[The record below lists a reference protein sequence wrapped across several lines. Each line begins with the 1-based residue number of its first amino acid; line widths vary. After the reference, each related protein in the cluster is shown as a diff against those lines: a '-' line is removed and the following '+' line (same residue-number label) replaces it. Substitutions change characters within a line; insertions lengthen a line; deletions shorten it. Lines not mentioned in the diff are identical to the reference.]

1 MFVTRPTWLDEA
13 VSTLRTVCVLCL
25 VCGDQREITKVF
37 LSATVPYPDACENIT
52 SRFMAQKR
60 IEYWVYMIQVCMWS
74 PTHTINLVVVVVA
87 T

>member
-1 MFVTRPTWLDEA
+1 M
-13 VSTLRTVCVLCL
+13 
-25 VCGDQREITKVF
+25 CGGADNQSF
-37 LSATVPYPDACENIT
+37 SFGATGAYPDACENIT

-74 PTHTINLVVVVVA
+74 PTHTINVVVVVGA